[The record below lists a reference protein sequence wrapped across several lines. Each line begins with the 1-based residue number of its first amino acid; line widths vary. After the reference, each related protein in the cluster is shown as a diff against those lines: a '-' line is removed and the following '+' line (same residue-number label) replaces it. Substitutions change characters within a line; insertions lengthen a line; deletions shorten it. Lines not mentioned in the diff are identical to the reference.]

1 MFCPFQGRLQCCDN
15 AALGVIFP
23 ALPLYVEVD
32 LVLVFFVREFDVV
45 DVSVLRVV
53 FAEHL
58 RALDEAVQ
66 RGSQEFKEAAAD
78 LLRDGLR
85 GHTQRCIVLARI
97 LVCLHLVYTCHCERL
112 QGLQG
117 YFLGR
122 GMSALYT

>member
-1 MFCPFQGRLQCCDN
+1 MFCPFQGQLQCCDN
-15 AALGVIFP
+15 AALVFIFP

-45 DVSVLRVV
+45 DVSVHRVV

-66 RGSQEFKEAAAD
+66 RGSQEFKEATAD

-85 GHTQRCIVLARI
+85 GHTQRCILLASE
-97 LVCLHLVYTCHCERL
+97 VW
-112 QGLQG
+112 
-117 YFLGR
+117 
-122 GMSALYT
+122 